1 MPAALSEIDV
11 KILIALQEDSRLTV
25 QELADRV
32 GTSPSSCWRRLRSLE
47 ETGVIRRY
55 TALVDPKAAA
65 VGECVFAHVTLD
77 HHSAETA
84 AVFIDAVRKRP
95 EVLECYAVSG
105 DADYLLRVAVRAIA
119 DYNRFLEEFVFQ
131 LPFQVRIRSNFAL
144 KEIKFETALPLGNHP
159 GSGA

>member
-1 MPAALSEIDV
+1 MASALSEIDV
-11 KILIALQEDSRLTV
+11 KILNALQEDSRLTV

-32 GTSPSSCWRRLRSLE
+32 ALSASSCWRRLRSLE

-65 VGECVFAHVTLD
+65 VGECVFAHVTLER
-77 HHSAETA
+77 HSAETA
-84 AVFIDAVRKRP
+84 AIFIEAVRKRA

-105 DADYLLRVAVRAIA
+105 DADYLLRVAVGEIA
-119 DYNRFLEEFVFQ
+119 DYNRFLEEFVFH

-144 KEIKFETALPLGNHP
+144 KEIKYETALPLR
-159 GSGA
+159 ATTR